1 MFTIRNRSVLG
12 SSDIFRQAEI
22 DMNYAEKM
30 EENRKRIEAA
40 KRANRS
46 PSPLVRMMAEKF

>member
-12 SSDIFRQAEI
+12 SPDIFRQAEI